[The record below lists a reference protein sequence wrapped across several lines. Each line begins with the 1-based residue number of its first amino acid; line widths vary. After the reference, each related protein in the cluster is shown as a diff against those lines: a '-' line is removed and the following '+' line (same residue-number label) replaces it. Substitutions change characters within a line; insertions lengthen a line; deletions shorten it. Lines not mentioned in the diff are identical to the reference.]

1 MHKSFTHFGRLFLVT
16 SLVLFPSVASAAL
29 ENPLGETDIRLIIG
43 RIISALLG
51 IAGAIALL
59 MFVWGGMQWLI
70 SGGNSDQIKKGK
82 DTLVWAVI
90 GLVVIFT
97 SYAIVRAIILAL
109 STGTI

>member
-1 MHKSFTHFGRLFLVT
+1 M
-16 SLVLFPSVASAAL
+16 FPSVAFAAL

-51 IAGAIALL
+51 ISGALALL
-59 MFVWGGMQWLI
+59 MFVWGGMQWLT
-70 SGGNSDQIKKGK
+70 SGGNTDRIKKGK

-97 SYAIVRAIILAL
+97 SYAIVRAVITAL